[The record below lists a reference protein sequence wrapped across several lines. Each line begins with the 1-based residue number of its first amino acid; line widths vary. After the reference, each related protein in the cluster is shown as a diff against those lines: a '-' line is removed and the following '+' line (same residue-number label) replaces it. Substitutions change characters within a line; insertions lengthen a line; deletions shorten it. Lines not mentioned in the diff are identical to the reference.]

1 MGWGKRGGG
10 GWWVGGGGAGG
21 GRAGRG
27 FLLHWGGAKT
37 KGLFFVLARRC
48 RPLADMSPAR
58 VGFNAPSSKNSRLI
72 FAQQPRPN
80 GKRNPLLHVL
90 RTAGT
95 LPMIKLGPCCN
106 REGVAGASV
115 RHRRGGRRAKR
126 NAGGGRGKA
135 ASSKNPVVILA
146 WEPGKI
152 QTKASAPRPADGGRR
167 RWKGFRVRGSGRAP
181 KGWQGGEAG
190 AGVVQGTATRT
201 DTDKHGRTRTDMD
214 G

>member
-1 MGWGKRGGG
+1 MRRGRLGWGWVEAGRG
-10 GWWVGGGGAGG
+10 WLGGAG
-21 GRAGRG
+21 ATERG

-115 RHRRGGRRAKR
+115 RHRRGGKGALRGRSAKR
-126 NAGGGRGKA
+126 HHRKIRRLFLRETPAKSKRKPLYHVLRTAGTTG
-135 ASSKNPVVILA
+135 
-146 WEPGKI
+146 
-152 QTKASAPRPADGGRR
+152 Q
-167 RWKGFRVRGSGRAP
+167 FF
-181 KGWQGGEAG
+181 
-190 AGVVQGTATRT
+190 
-201 DTDKHGRTRTDMD
+201 
-214 G
+214 